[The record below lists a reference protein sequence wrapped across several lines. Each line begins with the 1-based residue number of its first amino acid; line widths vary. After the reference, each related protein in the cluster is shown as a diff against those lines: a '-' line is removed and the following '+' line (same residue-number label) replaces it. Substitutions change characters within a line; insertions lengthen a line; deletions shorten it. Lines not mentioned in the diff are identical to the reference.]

1 MSDIT
6 ANAVVSMPSQLFTM
20 PRSFKAVANGKIY
33 IGQIDTDPV
42 NPANQIQV
50 YIDPEDGSDLIPVT
64 QPIIINAGG
73 YPVYNGQITKF
84 VTVQG
89 HSMAVY
95 DAYNAQQFYFPN
107 VLKYDPDQLRTLLSQ
122 ENAGALVNDSNV
134 FVKQPIDGSVQV
146 TLHDKMKEMKSSIDV
161 DSVGGDT
168 ADKLVNLNKAISSFG
183 YSGNGE
189 LYLDDGRHIISSAL
203 TNPAGV
209 EFNGPGVIGIPDGN
223 SVVATPEIWQQNS
236 YADKHKYCFGV
247 EYMYAYYHATRT
259 DNATPSGLL
268 KGVLAGDSTMHG
280 GNGEPTE
287 YKPEILLTQLFRQ
300 SGVPNISF
308 VNRAVPSTSWGDMN
322 IISDLGA
329 MTRLLIIK
337 YGINDAF
344 GPKDSRHQNMVSA
357 MRAKLQEVRSQPFGG
372 LEWLTIILV
381 GPNSTNDSPNM
392 RNEEWYESIRG
403 IYASVAREFKCVYF
417 DTYAYLRDS
426 RVAAGL
432 WMDNAFSDGRA
443 IHPLSEMNMWIYGKL
458 LTEVL
463 SHAMILKASLIS
475 KANLPLHVEAVTPND
490 LPLSDAFKLSEVWH
504 QANVANGWDYSG
516 VLITQKSADGFFNQT
531 LYNQANG
538 RIQHRSKP
546 IATNTWN
553 KFTGKPYALTLGN
566 GWVDY
571 GSNYNSAAATLTT
584 DGTVVLTGAIK
595 SGTTAPGDAMFSL
608 PTGMTPK
615 GISRHMV
622 ITSTTPSI
630 AYIEIRQNGQCVV
643 VSGVNNTF
651 VSLEGITL
659 QLA

>member
-6 ANAVVSMPSQLFTM
+6 ANVVVSMPSQLFTM

-33 IGQIDTDPV
+33 IGLIDTDPV

-64 QPIIINAGG
+64 QPVIINAGG

-134 FVKQPIDGSVQV
+134 FVKQPIEGSVQV

-161 DSVGGDT
+161 GSVGGDT

-259 DNATPSGLL
+259 DNATPGGVL
-268 KGVLAGDSTMHG
+268 KCVLAGDSTMHG
-280 GNGEPTE
+280 GNGEPIE
-287 YKPEILLTQLFRQ
+287 YKPEIYITQLFRL
-300 SGVPNISF
+300 SGLPNIGVF
-308 VNRAVPSTSWGDMN
+308 NRAVPSTSWGDMN

-329 MTRLLIIK
+329 ATRLLMIK
-337 YGINDAF
+337 YGVNDAF
-344 GPKDSRHQNMVSA
+344 GPKDQRHQNMANA
-357 MRAKLQEVRSQPFGG
+357 MRSKLQEIRSQPFGG

-417 DTYAYLRDS
+417 DTYAFLRDS

-432 WMDNAFSDGRA
+432 WMDNPFNDGRA
-443 IHPLSEMNMWIYGKL
+443 IHPLSEMNMEIYGRL
-458 LTEVL
+458 FDEVL
-463 SHAMILKASLIS
+463 SYHMMMRVSLNS
-475 KANLPLHVEAVTPND
+475 KVNLPLHVEPISIAD
-490 LPLSDAFKLSEVWH
+490 LPLSSPFTMNDSWH
-504 QANVANGWDYSG
+504 QASVANGWDFTG
-516 VLITQKSADGFFNQT
+516 HAITTRSADGLINQT
-531 LYNQANG
+531 VMNQANS

-553 KFTGKPYALTLGN
+553 KFTGKPYPLGLGN

-571 GSNYNSAAATLTT
+571 GSNFNSAAATITL
-584 DGTVVLTGAIK
+584 DGAIVLSGAIK
-595 SGTTAPGDAMFSL
+595 SGTTTPGDAMFSL
-608 PTGMTPK
+608 PAGVTPK
-615 GISRHMV
+615 GISRHIVM
-622 ITSTTPSI
+622 TGTASF

-651 VSLEGITL
+651 VSLEGVTL